1 MQFRR
6 TIGEKI
12 FDSLNV
18 IVLIVACITV
28 IVPIAHVIASSLSSP
43 QAIIHSKVSLWPV
56 GFNLDNY
63 ETVMRNGKFWR
74 AFGVSVFVVIVG
86 TLLNLAMTVFTAYP
100 LSKSYLR
107 GRNAVLMYIVITMI
121 FYPPMIPLYL
131 VVKEAGLI
139 NSVWALIIPSALS
152 QFNMLICLTFFRSLP
167 EELFESARMDGLS
180 EYRMV
185 TRIAVPLS
193 TAIMVTLSLFYAVSH
208 WNSYTASLLYITK
221 EALRP
226 LQLYMY
232 YIVARNEMSDLMSTV
247 NEVALTTSPQG
258 LQMATIM
265 VATVPIVLIYPFI
278 QKHFIKGALIGS
290 IKE

>member
-18 IVLIVACITV
+18 IVLLVACV
-28 IVPIAHVIASSLSSP
+28 SVVVPIAHVIASSLSSP

-63 ETVMRNGKFWR
+63 ETVMRNDKFWR

-86 TLLNLAMTVFTAYP
+86 TLLNLAMTVYTAYP

-107 GRNAVLMYIVITMI
+107 GRNALLMYIVITMI

-131 VVKEAGLI
+131 VVKEVGLI
-139 NSVWALIIPSALS
+139 NTVWALIIPAALS

-180 EYRMV
+180 EYRMI

-193 TAIMVTLSLFYAVSH
+193 MPIMVTLGLFYAVSH
-208 WNSYTASLLYITK
+208 WNNYVASLLYITK

-232 YIVARNEMSDLMSTV
+232 YIVARNEMSDLMSVV
-247 NEVALTTSPQG
+247 NEVTLTTSPQG

-265 VATVPIVLIYPFI
+265 VATIPIVLIYPFI
-278 QKHFIKGALIGS
+278 QKHFVKGALLGS